1 MLSITLLD
9 RLLSRLTDAGA
20 HRLLRFF
27 GGPDRLPRNNE
38 DFVWF

>member
-1 MLSITLLD
+1 MLSITLID
-9 RLLSRLTDAGA
+9 QLLSRLIEGGA
-20 HRLLRFF
+20 SRLLRYF